1 MPTQQRTAEATRVAE
16 MTRVALLAMRQET
29 GSDLATVLA
38 GAHAEIATAM
48 ALAFGREVAIAQC
61 EAAAE
66 RLRSLPSREEL
77 IFAATPS
84 AGRA

>member
-1 MPTQQRTAEATRVAE
+1 MPTQQRTDEALRVAE
-16 MTRVALLAMRQET
+16 MTRLALLAMRQET
-29 GSDLATVLA
+29 GSDLAIVLA

-48 ALAFGREVAIAQC
+48 ALAFGREVAIQQC

-66 RLRSLPSREEL
+66 RLRSLPGRDEL